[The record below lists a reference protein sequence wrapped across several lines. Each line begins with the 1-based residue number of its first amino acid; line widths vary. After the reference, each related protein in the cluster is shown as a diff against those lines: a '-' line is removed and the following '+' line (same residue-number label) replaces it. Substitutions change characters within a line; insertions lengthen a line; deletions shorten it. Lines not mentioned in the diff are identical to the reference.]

1 MAAICWYFNQPWGN
15 STCNKGKGALY
26 FWQFRLSV
34 VLSRHLWKTNFK
46 PHQTADSTL
55 QRSPSTRILPVKTLS
70 FGSLMFA
77 LSVGK
82 SAPLKNMK
90 GDSRVVSRLPANF
103 KPVKAAVG
111 LVLVS
116 NFMVLLEFKLNIP
129 KHSTDFSPQAWERC
143 GMPVTL
149 NSDLQPCQISKI
161 HGRPVLTKQVAGL
174 T

>member
-1 MAAICWYFNQPWGN
+1 M
-15 STCNKGKGALY
+15 
-26 FWQFRLSV
+26 
-34 VLSRHLWKTNFK
+34 
-46 PHQTADSTL
+46 
-55 QRSPSTRILPVKTLS
+55 KTLS